1 MIGFQGEKEFY
12 IKIQKSLFE
21 MIPESWK
28 CILLHTS
35 IIDIRGQKPKGEV
48 YLYYIPK
55 GILKRKPVN
64 CYEIPGL
71 FDIDEEDYSRLIT
84 NLYNEIKKMR
94 DSYKVTK
101 NKVWTTIEISCT
113 KRKFKVKYGFEDIRK
128 SEYTSEERHIIWRY
142 ENLNIDRESFS
153 KEEKKIIDYYL
164 QVKQNSF
171 APMIEVHEEDI
182 YDQPIVAS
190 VDYERTLTLD
200 EVIAREKEE
209 QRIEEKKKK
218 KIAKKR
224 KKKQLDIL
232 DGESDEITIIK
243 NQILKK
249 F

>member
-21 MIPESWK
+21 MIPEPWK
-28 CILLHTS
+28 SILLHTA
-35 IIDIRGQKPKGEV
+35 ITDVPGQKPKAEM

-71 FDIDEEDYSRLIT
+71 FDIDEEEYSRLIT
-84 NLYNEIKKMR
+84 NLYNEIKKIR
-94 DSYKVTK
+94 DSYRISKK
-101 NKVWTTIEISCT
+101 KVWTTIDICCT
-113 KRKFKVKYGFEDIRK
+113 NYKFTVKYGFEDMNK
-128 SEYTSEERHIIWRY
+128 SEYTSEERHVIWRY
-142 ENLNIDRESFS
+142 ENLNIDKESLNRN
-153 KEEKKIIDYYL
+153 ERKIVDYYL
-164 QVKQNSF
+164 RVKQNSF
-171 APMIEVHEEDI
+171 DPKIEKYEENI
-182 YDQPIVAS
+182 YEQPVVAS

-209 QRIEEKKKK
+209 QRLEDKMRKKL
-218 KIAKKR
+218 AKKR

-232 DGESDEITIIK
+232 DGDEEEMIIK

>member
-21 MIPESWK
+21 MIPENWK
-28 CILLHTS
+28 CILLHTT
-35 IIDIRGQKPKGEV
+35 IIDIPKQKPKGEM
-48 YLYYIPK
+48 YFYYIPK

-64 CYEIPGL
+64 CYEIPEL
-71 FDIDEEDYSRLIT
+71 FDIDEEEYSRLIT

-94 DSYKVTK
+94 DCYKYSKKKTCS
-101 NKVWTTIEISCT
+101 TIDILCT
-113 KRKFKVKYGFEDIRK
+113 NRKFTVKYGFEDMQN

-142 ENLNIDRESFS
+142 ENLNIDKESLNRQ
-153 KEEKKIIDYYL
+153 ERKIVDYYL
-164 QVKQNSF
+164 KVKENSLL
-171 APMIEVHEEDI
+171 PKVEIYEENI
-182 YDQPIVAS
+182 YEQPIVAT

-200 EVIAREKEE
+200 EVMAREQEE
-209 QRIEEKKKK
+209 QRLEDKKRKK
-218 KIAKKR
+218 LAKKR

-232 DGESDEITIIK
+232 EGDPEEETIIK